1 MAAAGQTFGDQERDL
16 WLASRRYV
24 SGEITVEELEAI
36 EIGYTQDFDKAMM
49 ALAERSVKKSILER
63 INPVM
68 FLNLSFRYILTKL
81 TRLTRLTS
89 RFRISENL

>member
-36 EIGYTQDFDKAMM
+36 EIGYTQNFDKAMM
-49 ALAERSVKKSILER
+49 ALAERSVRKSILER
-63 INPVM
+63 MNPVR
-68 FLNLSFRYILTKL
+68 FLYPAFRYILTKL
-81 TRLTRLTS
+81 TS
-89 RFRISENL
+89 RFRINENL